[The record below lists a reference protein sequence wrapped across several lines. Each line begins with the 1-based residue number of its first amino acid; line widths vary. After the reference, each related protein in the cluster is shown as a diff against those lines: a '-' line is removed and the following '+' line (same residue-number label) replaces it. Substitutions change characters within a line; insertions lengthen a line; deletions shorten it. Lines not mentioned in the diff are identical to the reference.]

1 MRGGAGMQKITLRN
15 QRVGTSAKHNQH
27 KHIEDVNREEKAL
40 LFFDIE
46 NDSYRL
52 KKLKNVKLPKM
63 EYKYYKSKYQKALD
77 LQNEKYIKNRHKD
90 RVKTIRDWLTDKNKQ
105 PDEQI
110 LQIGSVQNHDDVS
123 REEFEAMI
131 IEYCKEHEKQFGSNI
146 HIIDVAFHYCEE
158 GLPHVHIRSVADY
171 EKDGVR
177 TIGMEKAL
185 KALGL
190 ERPDTSKKEGRYNNR
205 KMTLTSME
213 REMWVDI
220 CRSHG
225 LEIDTEVKEPG
236 KKHQE
241 IAIYK
246 NNKELEKQQ
255 AQKLKNIEVLEKQRE
270 QKLNYINKLQQLE
283 ETIEEQEKLTKDLDN
298 GINKKFKQ
306 YEDLTLD
313 ELRRMALKK
322 IYRTNEQGDIMIK
335 NGHAFLTD
343 WAINICEEITNKT
356 LVNIANTSLDHVK
369 EVAEN
374 IEILKYVND
383 YFPKLK
389 EQILESGRQKEYGTQ
404 QIDEQISR

>member
-190 ERPDTSKKEGRYNNR
+190 ERPDTSKKEGRYNNC
-205 KMTLTSME
+205 KMTLTKME
-213 REMWVDI
+213 REIWVDI

-246 NNKELEKQQ
+246 NNQELEKQQ
-255 AQKLKNIEVLEKQRE
+255 AQKLIIQNEI
-270 QKLNYINKLQQLE
+270 QKHAKRL
-283 ETIEEQEKLTKDLDN
+283 KDLKDDVKEQVDLTRSLDKE
-298 GINKKFKQ
+298 INEKFKQ

-313 ELRRMALKK
+313 ELRRMALQK
-322 IYRTNEQGDIMIK
+322 IYKTNEQGDLIIK

-343 WAINICEEITNKT
+343 WAIDRCEQIKYEFFVDITKT
-356 LVNIANTSLDHVK
+356 TADHVK
-369 EVAEN
+369 EVSEN
-374 IEILKYVND
+374 IEILEYIRK
-383 YFPKLK
+383 YFPTLK
-389 EQILESGRQKEYGTQ
+389 TQIIERGREKEYG
-404 QIDEQISR
+404 IPENEEQISR

>member
-1 MRGGAGMQKITLRN
+1 MQKITLRN

-190 ERPDTSKKEGRYNNR
+190 ERPDTSKKEGRYNNC
-205 KMTLTSME
+205 KMTLTKME
-213 REMWVDI
+213 REIWVDI

-246 NNKELEKQQ
+246 NNQELEKQQ
-255 AQKLKNIEVLEKQRE
+255 AQKLIIQNEI
-270 QKLNYINKLQQLE
+270 QKHAKRL
-283 ETIEEQEKLTKDLDN
+283 KDLKDDVKEQVDLTRSLDKE
-298 GINKKFKQ
+298 INEKFKQ

-313 ELRRMALKK
+313 ELRRMALQK
-322 IYRTNEQGDIMIK
+322 IYKTNEQGDLIIK

-343 WAINICEEITNKT
+343 WAIDRCEQIKYEFFVDITKT
-356 LVNIANTSLDHVK
+356 TADHVK
-369 EVAEN
+369 EVSEN
-374 IEILKYVND
+374 IEILEYIRK
-383 YFPKLK
+383 YFPTLK
-389 EQILESGRQKEYGTQ
+389 TQIIERGREKEYG
-404 QIDEQISR
+404 IPENEEQISR

>member
-1 MRGGAGMQKITLRN
+1 MQKITLRN

-205 KMTLTSME
+205 KMTLTKME

-246 NNKELEKQQ
+246 NNQELEKQQ
-255 AQKLKNIEVLEKQRE
+255 AQKLIIQNEI
-270 QKLNYINKLQQLE
+270 QKHAKRL
-283 ETIEEQEKLTKDLDN
+283 KDLKGDIKEQVDLTRSLDKE
-298 GINKKFKQ
+298 INEKFKQ

-313 ELRRMALKK
+313 ELRRMALQK
-322 IYRTNEQGDIMIK
+322 IYKTNEQGDLIIK

-343 WAINICEEITNKT
+343 WAIDRCEQIKYEFFVDITKT
-356 LVNIANTSLDHVK
+356 TADHVK
-369 EVAEN
+369 EVSEN
-374 IEILKYVND
+374 IEILEYIKK
-383 YFPKLK
+383 YFPTLK
-389 EQILESGRQKEYGTQ
+389 TQIIERGREKEYG
-404 QIDEQISR
+404 IPENEEQISR

>member
-205 KMTLTSME
+205 KMTLTKME

-246 NNKELEKQQ
+246 NNQELEKQQ
-255 AQKLKNIEVLEKQRE
+255 AQKLIIQNEI
-270 QKLNYINKLQQLE
+270 QKHAKRL
-283 ETIEEQEKLTKDLDN
+283 KDLKGDIKEQVDLTRSLDKE
-298 GINKKFKQ
+298 INEKFKQ

-313 ELRRMALKK
+313 ELRRMALQK
-322 IYRTNEQGDIMIK
+322 IYKTNEQGDLIIK

-343 WAINICEEITNKT
+343 WAIDRCEQIKYEFFVDITKT
-356 LVNIANTSLDHVK
+356 TADHVK
-369 EVAEN
+369 EVSEN
-374 IEILKYVND
+374 IEILEYIKK
-383 YFPKLK
+383 YFPTLK
-389 EQILESGRQKEYGTQ
+389 TQIIERGREKEYG
-404 QIDEQISR
+404 IPENEEQISR